1 MTTLRILSMPL
12 FLPPLVF
19 YLWICL
25 EHNDGALFFPV
36 SAADWAWLLARVPA
50 PTWPAVAMVLGWFVF
65 QAALQILAPGP
76 WREGVPLRDGSRL
89 RYRMNGWWSWWVT
102 WAVLIGGV
110 LGGWIRPTILADH
123 FGPLMTVAN
132 VFAFALSAYLYVLG
146 RRRPHPA
153 GERVTGRALHDY
165 VMGTSLNPRTGLFDW
180 KLFCEARPGLIA
192 WVAIDL
198 SLAAKQYALHGVVTT
213 PMLLVCAFHAWYV
226 ADYFFHE
233 DAILTTWDVRH
244 ENFGW
249 MLCWGDLVWVPFTY
263 TIQAYYLVTHTHDLP
278 WWGTLGIVALN
289 TAGYVIFRAT
299 NLQKHRFRRDPG
311 APVWGKAPESIRT
324 ATGALLLASG
334 WWGLARH
341 VNYFGDLLMG
351 LAWCL
356 PTGFAHPLPYFYVV
370 YFTILLVHRERRDHA
385 MCAARYGDDWTRYC
399 EKVRWRIVPGVY

>member
-1 MTTLRILSMPL
+1 MPVL
-12 FLPPLVF
+12 LPPLVV

-25 EHNDGALFFPV
+25 EHNGGALFVPV
-36 SAADWAWLLARVPA
+36 SAADWGWLLARVPA
-50 PTWPAVAMVLGWFVF
+50 LTWPAVAMVLGWFVF
-65 QAALQILAPGP
+65 QAALQIAAPGP

-89 RYRMNGWWSWWVT
+89 PYRMNGWCSWWVT

-110 LGGWIRPTILADH
+110 LGGWITPTILADN

-132 VFAFALSAYLYVLG
+132 IFAFALSGYLYVHG

-153 GERVTGRALHDY
+153 GERGSGQALHDY
-165 VMGTSLNPRTGLFDW
+165 VMGTSLNPRTGHFDW
-180 KLFCEARPGLIA
+180 KLFCESRPGLVA

-213 PMLLVCAFHAWYV
+213 PMLLVCAFHVWYV
-226 ADYFFHE
+226 ADYFYVE

-278 WWGTLGIVALN
+278 WWGTVGIVALN
-289 TAGYVIFRAT
+289 AAGYVVFRAT

-311 APVWGKAPESIRT
+311 SPVWGKAPESIRT
-324 ATGALLLASG
+324 ATGALLLTSG

-399 EKVRWRIVPGVY
+399 EKVPWRIVPGVY